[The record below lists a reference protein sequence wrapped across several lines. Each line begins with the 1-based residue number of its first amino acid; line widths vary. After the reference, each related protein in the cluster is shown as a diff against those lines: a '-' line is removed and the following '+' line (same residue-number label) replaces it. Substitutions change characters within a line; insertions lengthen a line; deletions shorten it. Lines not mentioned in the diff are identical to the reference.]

1 MSEIDVRDVSKRY
14 RRISTGVP
22 RSLRTF
28 YERAPRVDHWALRG
42 VSFSVTRGETVGIL
56 GRNGS
61 GKSTLLR
68 VLSGITRPTT
78 GEIVVRRRAHALLSL
93 GEGLHP
99 LLSGEENA
107 LTTAMLAGL
116 TRREARRRLPD
127 IAAFAELEAHMDQP
141 LRTFSDGMRLRLAF
155 AAAIHVD
162 PEILLIDEILSVG
175 DLRFQQKCFGYL
187 QQLQGAGA
195 TIVVTSHD
203 LRQILQLCQRALWL
217 ANGELRHLGETTEVV
232 ERYENAM
239 NEGVP
244 VREPWPE
251 GGSRHG
257 TGEVEVVNVRLLD
270 GRMDETA
277 SVSAGAALTVEID
290 FVAHTPIPDAIF
302 GVSAHSQSDGS
313 RCFDLNTSA
322 DGHRIGALDGPGT
335 VRLHLDEL
343 ELVPG
348 SYRLDVGVYEASW
361 AYPYDY
367 LWQAFPLEVCDPG
380 SGAAQATKRRW
391 SMQ

>member
-1 MSEIDVRDVSKRY
+1 MSEIEVRRVGKRY
-14 RRISTGVP
+14 RRVSTGVP
-22 RSLRTF
+22 RSLRTLH
-28 YERAPRVDHWALRG
+28 ERAPRVEHWALRD

-68 VLSGITRPTT
+68 VLAGITRPTT
-78 GEIVVRRRAHALLSL
+78 GQVVVRRRAHGLLSL

-116 TRREARRRLPD
+116 TRREAQRRLPD
-127 IAAFAELEAHMDQP
+127 IAAFAELESYMDQP
-141 LRTFSDGMRLRLAF
+141 LRTFSEGMRLRLAF

-162 PEILLIDEILSVG
+162 PQILLIDEILSVG
-175 DLRFQQKCFGYL
+175 DLRFQQKCFSYL
-187 QQLQGAGA
+187 QQLQGAGV

-203 LRQILQLCQRALWL
+203 LRQLLQLCQRAVWL
-217 ANGELRHLGETTEVV
+217 ANGELRHLGETTEVI

-244 VREPWPE
+244 IREPWPE

-257 TGEVEVVNVRLLD
+257 TGEIEVVAVRLLD
-270 GRMDETA
+270 SQSVETA
-277 SVSAGAALTVEID
+277 CIPAGTGLTVEID
-290 FVAHTPIPDAIF
+290 FVAHTEVPDAIF

-322 DGHRIGALDGPGT
+322 DGHRIGRLDGPGT
-335 VRLHLDEL
+335 VRLHLDEV
-343 ELVPG
+343 ELVAG
-348 SYRLDVGVYEASW
+348 SYRLDVGVYEANW
-361 AYPYDY
+361 EFPYDY
-367 LWQAFPLEVCDPG
+367 LWQAFPLEVTDPG
-380 SGAAQATKRRW
+380 DGSERAPRRRW